1 MHSVETLV
9 PRSDA
14 LIAFATD
21 TQCEAHIAAARLMKL
36 ASQLVANDGL
46 DDGASELQRALGQ
59 TQLRT
64 GRDPLD
70 VINETAAEME
80 APEMKRARLYELAS
94 GTAAPSD
101 GEIALLIQA
110 TQHRALGSAWLAGIP
125 PQRIILGALSA
136 IFGAV
141 HPDSTDTML
150 NHAIYH
156 LITAKQILDETD

>member
-1 MHSVETLV
+1 MHSVEMLV

-14 LIAFATD
+14 LIACATD
-21 TQCEAHIAAARLMKL
+21 TQCEAHITAAKLMRL
-36 ASQLVANDGL
+36 ASELISNDGL

-70 VINETAAEME
+70 VINETAAEMDM
-80 APEMKRARLYELAS
+80 PEMKRARLYELADGS
-94 GTAAPSD
+94 AAPSD

-110 TQHRALGSAWLAGIP
+110 TQHRALGSAWIAGIP
-125 PQRIILGALSA
+125 PQRIISEALAA

-141 HPDSTDTML
+141 HPDSTGTTL

-156 LITAKQILDETD
+156 LMMAKQILDEA